1 MTTDPEAILKAYHQ
15 KYCDL
20 TGTSPKFNLW
30 LRSWYEFQKAGFD
43 VSDLECVLKWIAR
56 ENRKN
61 DFQRSNSLMK
71 LIGGDLTQFDSL
83 LCEARATER
92 NRKVVSP
99 QKQVVEQFR
108 RFGEGD
114 VAPAA
119 RTIGQVL
126 QDMKEKI

>member
-20 TGTSPKFNLW
+20 TGTQPKFNLW

-92 NRKVVSP
+92 NRREPRTAARADCPGTARQYIRSRLAARSP
-99 QKQVVEQFR
+99 QY
-108 RFGEGD
+108 GH
-114 VAPAA
+114 VAHV
-119 RTIGQVL
+119 R
-126 QDMKEKI
+126 